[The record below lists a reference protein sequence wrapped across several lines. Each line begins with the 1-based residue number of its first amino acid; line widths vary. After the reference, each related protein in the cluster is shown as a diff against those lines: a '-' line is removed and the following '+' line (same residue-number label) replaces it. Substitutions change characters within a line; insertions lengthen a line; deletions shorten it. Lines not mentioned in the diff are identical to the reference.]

1 MARPI
6 KKGLDYFP
14 LDVDFLKDIK
24 VRKIMRANGNG
35 SISVLIDLL
44 GNIYRDEGYYI
55 QWDDDLRFLIAD
67 DVGASEVYT
76 DEVVTKAVQVGLFN
90 QSMFE
95 QYKIL
100 TSRGIQKRYQQAS
113 ARKTDNAIKNEYS
126 LLYTETEP
134 LHKET
139 ELLHT
144 ETPLSGVNVRNNT
157 PSVGFMT
164 VKSTQSKVKESKV
177 NKTKVNN
184 INDDDDNHDLSSTV
198 SAINHWQE
206 VYGGLNAVQ
215 MEDLQNYRLE
225 FQDELVNEAIDRTA
239 RVISANQRGGAFTYM
254 AKILKSWKQAGVK
267 TLADIAKADKR
278 YEQTKPKPTYS
289 NGYKRPKTKEIAT
302 DWSKKKPV
310 QQSESEEELN
320 AKIDKMMALM
330 DGESQTE
337 TGE

>member
-35 SISVLIDLL
+35 SISILIDLL

-67 DVGASEVYT
+67 DVDASEVYT

-90 QSMFE
+90 ADMFE
-95 QYKIL
+95 RYKIL

-113 ARKTDNAIKNEYS
+113 ARKSDNAIKNEYS
-126 LLYTETEP
+126 LLHAETG
-134 LHKET
+134 
-139 ELLHT
+139 LLHAK
-144 ETPLSGVNVRNNT
+144 TPLSGINVRNNP
-157 PSVGFMT
+157 PSSEFMT
-164 VKSTQSKVKESKV
+164 VKSAQSKVKESKV
-177 NKTKVNN
+177 NKTKVNDSN
-184 INDDDDNHDLSSTV
+184 YDDDDIHNLS

-206 VYGGLNAVQ
+206 IYGGLNAIQ
-215 MEDLQNYRLE
+215 MEDLQSYRLE

-239 RVISANQRGGAFTYM
+239 RVVTANQRGGAFTYM
-254 AKILKSWKQAGVK
+254 AKILKSWQQAGVK
-267 TLADIAKADKR
+267 TLDDVAKADTR
-278 YEQTKPKPTYS
+278 YEQTKSKPTYS
-289 NGYKRPKTKEIAT
+289 NGYQRPKTKEIAT
-302 DWSKKKPV
+302 DWSKKKPAK
-310 QQSESEEELN
+310 QSESEEELN
-320 AKIDKMMALM
+320 ARIDKMMASI
-330 DGESQTE
+330 DGEKHTE

>member
-55 QWDDDLRFLIAD
+55 QWDDDTRFLVAD
-67 DVGASEVYT
+67 DIGASEVYI
-76 DEVVTKAVQVGLFN
+76 DEVITKAVQVGLFN
-90 QSMFE
+90 QGMFE

-113 ARKTDNAIKNEYS
+113 ARKSDNAIKNEYS
-126 LLYTETEP
+126 LLHT
-134 LHKET
+134 ET
-139 ELLHT
+139 ELLNT
-144 ETPLSGVNVRNNT
+144 ETPLSGVIEYKNP
-157 PSVGFMT
+157 PSSEFMT
-164 VKSTQSKVKESKV
+164 VKSAQSKGKESKG

-184 INDDDDNHDLSSTV
+184 INDDDDNHDLS

-215 MEDLQNYRLE
+215 MEDLQRYRIE
-225 FQDELVNEAIDRTA
+225 FNDEIVNEAIDRTA
-239 RVISANQRGGAFTYM
+239 RAVSANQRGGAFTYM
-254 AKILKSWKQAGVK
+254 AKILKSWQQAGVK
-267 TLADIAKADKR
+267 TLADVAKADKR
-278 YEQTKPKPTYS
+278 YEQTKPKKTYS
-289 NGYKRPKTKEIAT
+289 NGYKRSKTKEIAT
-302 DWSKKKPV
+302 DWSKKKPE
-310 QQSESEEELN
+310 QQTESPEELE
-320 AKIDKMMALM
+320 ARIDKMLALM
-330 DGESQTE
+330 DGETHTE
-337 TGE
+337 TEDKQ